1 MEKSRVSARLF
12 FWWRQDRK
20 GGHRGGLSSRGRG
33 DEALVTKVFRAA
45 RSSLIYALYR
55 VDWAEDLQDLRKE
68 TASRQRQGNFVQYFT
83 RMLLDFP
90 SGLHLKRPH
99 CPIGGASIVLR

>member
-68 TASRQRQGNFVQYFT
+68 TVLSTTPRQLR
-83 RMLLDFP
+83 
-90 SGLHLKRPH
+90 
-99 CPIGGASIVLR
+99 SIFYSDAA